1 MTEERLEKTLSIRMT
16 REMRKRIDSE
26 ARKLGIKSGTY
37 GLRLLKC
44 ALDRG
49 SQGVDTVDEQ
59 RANNIY
65 KAYKENEST
74 LNASLEDRVG
84 GLESQVEERQG
95 LVDDGQSMRAAISTI
110 DAAVERAV
118 RGDVD
123 NAYQVVD
130 KRVQEVIQQQ
140 LSKQGQMIEAVGK
153 LEERIAAVESSQMLN
168 EMLGR
173 LAEIDKRVAGLEEQ
187 GRNLQESVDDSA
199 SSKVEV
205 GAGVSNKEKALES
218 GLDGDVD
225 KSEQI
230 VDKSVQKR
238 IQQRVDEPLSIVN
251 EVGEEKI
258 EDRQQGERMEGARE
272 AVVRSEANIAEL
284 KRLVPEA
291 EAVSAAL
298 ETGLSGLQLA
308 KRLKASRGTVRN
320 HRNRGTLG
328 DWSQKQDPEG
338 IAWDYSV
345 ESEKYYP
352 VIERKE

>member
-1 MTEERLEKTLSIRMT
+1 MTEERLETTLSIRMT

-37 GLRLLKC
+37 GLRLLKS
-44 ALDRG
+44 ALDIA
-49 SQGVDTVDEQ
+49 SQGVDTVDGGI
-59 RANNIY
+59 ANNIY

-84 GLESQVEERQG
+84 GLESQVEELQG
-95 LVDDGQSMRAAISTI
+95 LVDDGESMRAAISTI

-118 RGDVD
+118 RKNVD
-123 NAYQVVD
+123 NAYQIVD

-168 EMLGR
+168 EMLDR
-173 LAEIDKRVAGLEEQ
+173 LAEIDKRVGGLEEQ
-187 GRNLQESVDDSA
+187 GRNLQQSVDDSA

-205 GAGVSNKEKALES
+205 GAGVSNKEKGLES
-218 GLDGDVD
+218 GWDGDVYNIGQVVY
-225 KSEQI
+225 KG
-230 VDKSVQKR
+230 VQKR
-238 IQQRVDEPLSIVN
+238 NKQRVDEPASIVN

-272 AVVRSEANIAEL
+272 AVERSEANLAEL

-298 ETGLSGLQLA
+298 ETGVSGLQLG

-328 DWSQKQDPEG
+328 DWSKKQDPEG
-338 IAWDYSV
+338 IAWEYSV

-352 VIERKE
+352 VMERKE